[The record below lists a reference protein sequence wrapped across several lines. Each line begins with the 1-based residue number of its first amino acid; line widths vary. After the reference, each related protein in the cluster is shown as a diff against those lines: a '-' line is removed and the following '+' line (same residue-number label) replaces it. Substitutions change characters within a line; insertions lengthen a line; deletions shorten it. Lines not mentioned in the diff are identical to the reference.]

1 MNKKIRC
8 AIYTRKSHEEGL
20 EQAFNILDAQRLAA
34 ESYIASQQ
42 HEGWSALAKSYD
54 DGGYSGGTLNRPA
67 LQEFFQ
73 DIENGLVDCVVVY
86 KIDSLSRSLIDFSK
100 IVELFDKHQVT
111 FVAVTQSF
119 NTSSSMGRLMLNVLL
134 SFAQYERELTGER
147 IRDKFVA
154 SKKKGMW
161 MGGNPP
167 LGYDICDRK
176 LVINQEEAKL
186 IRHIFSSFLILR
198 STTNLARELNQQGHR
213 TKRIIS
219 KTGKE
224 YGAQLFT
231 KANLRRTL
239 INPVYKGFVA
249 HKDAVYEG
257 EHEGILDP
265 EFFDEVQR
273 VFEKCP
279 HIRGRE
285 SAAKD

>member
-20 EQAFNILDAQRLAA
+20 EQAFNSLDAQRLAA

-42 HEGWSALAKSYD
+42 HEGWVALAKSYD

-67 LQEFFQ
+67 LQELFQ

-86 KIDSLSRSLIDFSK
+86 KIDRLSRSLIDFSK

-147 IRDKFVA
+147 IRDKFAA

-176 LVINQEEAKL
+176 LVISVEEAKL
-186 IRHIFSSFLILR
+186 IRHIFSR
-198 STTNLARELNQQGHR
+198 
-213 TKRIIS
+213 
-219 KTGKE
+219 
-224 YGAQLFT
+224 
-231 KANLRRTL
+231 
-239 INPVYKGFVA
+239 
-249 HKDAVYEG
+249 
-257 EHEGILDP
+257 
-265 EFFDEVQR
+265 FFDFAFHHQSGTGTESTRPSHQTYYQQNRQR
-273 VFEKCP
+273 IWRATIHKIQPSQDV
-279 HIRGRE
+279 
-285 SAAKD
+285 D